1 MTRALAL
8 DVGRVRIGVAISDE
22 ERLIAQPHS
31 VLVRRGRNK
40 DIPAIA
46 NLCRELDVSTVIIG
60 LPLRVD
66 GTMTSMAEEIDRFRR
81 RLKSALPPDIEVVA
95 WDESMTTV
103 DAEALLREKGLRGK
117 RQRKVVDQ
125 VAAAVLLESFLEAQ
139 RETIKNTPERGLKAP
154 ENKAE

>member
-40 DIPAIA
+40 DIPTIL
-46 NLCRELDVSTVIIG
+46 NLCRELNVSTVIIG
-60 LPLRVD
+60 LPLRAD
-66 GTMTSMAEEIDRFRR
+66 GTMTSMAEEIDRFRK
-81 RLKSALPPDIEVVA
+81 RLQSALPPDIEVVA

-103 DAEALLREKGLRGK
+103 DAETLLREKGLRGQ
-117 RQRKVVDQ
+117 RRRKVVDQ
-125 VAAAVLLESFLEAQ
+125 VAAAVLLDSFLEAQ
-139 RETIKNTPERGLKAP
+139 QETLKNTPERGLKAP